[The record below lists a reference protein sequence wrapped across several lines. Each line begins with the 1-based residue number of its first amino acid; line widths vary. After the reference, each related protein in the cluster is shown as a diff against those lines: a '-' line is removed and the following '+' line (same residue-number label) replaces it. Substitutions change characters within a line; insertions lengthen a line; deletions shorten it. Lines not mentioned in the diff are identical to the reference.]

1 MSKPTIRAAHYTEY
15 VPEEIM
21 AWRRAEPIRTTNWL
35 KVTGEVIWE
44 PGKEGAAELAVKAM
58 ADDLITQI
66 REARVAIE
74 AGS

>member
-1 MSKPTIRAAHYTEY
+1 MSGAGYYPAH
-15 VPEEIM
+15 
-21 AWRRAEPIRTTNWL
+21 
-35 KVTGEVIWE
+35 VTDVAGEVIWE
-44 PGKEGAAELAVKAM
+44 PGKEDSAERAVKAM